1 VLVRDNPRMAICR
14 SCGAEIPGDA
24 HFCPTCGSPI
34 VAERPTEER
43 KLATIVFADLVGSTA
58 LAGFEDPERTRALLD
73 RFYDAMAEEIEGAGG
88 TVEKF
93 VGDAVMAA
101 FGAPSA
107 LEDHA
112 ERALHAALAMQHR
125 LAELFEGRLEL
136 RIGINTGDVV
146 VGKARAASS
155 FVSGD
160 AVNVAARLEQGAAPG
175 EILVGE
181 RTVAAA
187 RGAFEFEQP
196 TVVEAKGKP
205 AGVVARRLVRA
216 LSLMRPRG
224 VSGLAQAFVGR
235 DQEVER
241 LCWAYG
247 ATVEQARPRLVTIL
261 GDAGVGKTRLA
272 RELWHQL
279 AEQDPEPLRRTGRC
293 LSYGT
298 GTAYWALGEVLKEH
312 LGLLE
317 SDPPDVALDRLGAR
331 EILGLTL
338 GLDVA
343 RDLHPLAVRDRFQDA
358 WAEFLTDVVGDRP
371 LVLLVEDIHW
381 AEPQL
386 LDLLEYI
393 LGAVQG
399 PLVVIATARPELLQR
414 RPGWGARA
422 GGELLELNPLSAYD
436 ADRMLDQMLA
446 GGLPAELSE
455 LIVERAEGN
464 PFFVEELLGVLID
477 RGLLTRE
484 DGGWVLH
491 ELPSEFTVPDSVHA
505 VLAARIDLLGAAE
518 KAALQAAAVI
528 GRAFWTGP
536 VYELVEA
543 RPDLRVLEDRD
554 FIRRRAGSTMAGE
567 REYVIK
573 HALTR
578 EVAYESLPR
587 ARRAPMHAAFAAW
600 LERRKPGR
608 DDLASLLA
616 HHYAE
621 AIRPEDADLAWAGKQ
636 DELERL
642 RGQALLWLERAAELA
657 IRRYELDDALALL
670 QRALSLQPDDE
681 VQARVWRTIGKA
693 NALKFEGEAFLT
705 AMQRSLK
712 VCSNKAT
719 CADTYSELAFQ
730 TAIRSSMWAKRP
742 DRELVR
748 GWIEQALELSEP
760 ESDSRAKALI
770 ARSFWERNTPEA
782 AHEAIELAQRSGD
795 IELQSYALGARGAV
809 AFGEGDFESALT
821 WSQRRLS
828 LVDEISDPDHLA
840 DIYEIAIPSCCAN
853 ARFSE
858 ARQLAA
864 EHDTVVEPLSDHHRV
879 HGIAVK
885 LEVEEA
891 CGGWDRIVELTERTA
906 AAVKANVATPCIRN
920 ARSLL
925 LTALA
930 AAYTGDQESA
940 RRYEQLADEVA
951 TEGYD
956 FVLAAPRTWLALL
969 RGELDELDRF
979 EAVDL
984 ARGQT
989 WYALPA
995 AAARLDALA
1004 ALKERSL
1011 VERDAPALLQ
1021 PGTYLEP
1028 FALRALGAVR
1038 EDDLLIEQAA
1048 ERFAAMGLEWHAEQ
1062 SRTLLAPT

>member
-1 VLVRDNPRMAICR
+1 VRDNPDMPICGR
-14 SCGAEIPGDA
+14 CGTEIPPEA
-24 HFCPTCGSPI
+24 HFCPTCGTP
-34 VAERPTEER
+34 VAAATPAEER
-43 KLATIVFADLVGSTA
+43 KLATVVFADLVGSTA

-73 RFYDAMAEEIEGAGG
+73 RFYDAMAEEIERAGG

-101 FGAPSA
+101 FGAPNA

-112 ERALHAALAMQHR
+112 ERALHAALAMQR
-125 LAELFEGRLEL
+125 RMAELFDGQLDL

-146 VGKARAASS
+146 VGKARAGSS

-160 AVNVAARLEQGAAPG
+160 AVNVAARLEQAAVPGA
-175 EILVGE
+175 ILVGE
-181 RTVAAA
+181 RTVSVA

-196 TVVEAKGKP
+196 TAVDAKGKP
-205 AGVVARRLVRA
+205 QGVVARQLVRA

-224 VSGLAQAFVGR
+224 VTGLAEAFVGR

-241 LCWAYG
+241 LSRAYR
-247 ATVEQARPRLVTIL
+247 ATVEGQRPRLVTIL

-272 RELWHQL
+272 RELWHRL
-279 AEQDPEPLRRTGRC
+279 PDQDPEPLRRTGRC

-298 GTAYWALGEVLKEH
+298 GTAYWALGEVLKEP
-312 LGLLE
+312 LGLLD
-317 SDPPDVALDRLGAR
+317 SDPQEVALDRLGPR
-331 EILGLTL
+331 QILGLTL

-343 RDLHPLAVRDRFQDA
+343 RDLHPLVVRDRFQDA
-358 WAEFLTDVVGDRP
+358 WAEFLTDVVAGRP
-371 LVLLVEDIHW
+371 TVLLVEDIHW

-386 LDLLEYI
+386 LDLLEYV
-393 LGAVQG
+393 LGSARG
-399 PLVVIATARPELLQR
+399 PLLVITTARPELLQR

-422 GGELLELNPLSAYD
+422 GGELLELDPLSAQD
-436 ADRMLDQMLA
+436 ADSMLDEMFA

-528 GRAFWTGP
+528 GRVFWTGP

-543 RPDLRVLEDRD
+543 TPDLRVLEDRD

-600 LERRKPGR
+600 LERREPSR

-621 AIRPEDADLAWAGKQ
+621 AVRPEVADLAWAGEQK
-636 DELERL
+636 ELECL
-642 RGQALLWLERAAELA
+642 RGKALLWLERAAEFA
-657 IRRYELDDALALL
+657 MRRYELEDALALL
-670 QRALSLQPDDE
+670 QRALSLQPDE
-681 VQARVWRTIGKA
+681 EAQARIWRTVGKA
-693 NALKFEGEAFLT
+693 NALKFDGEAFLT
-705 AMQRSLK
+705 AMQNSLK
-712 VCSNKAT
+712 VCSNKAI

-730 TAIRSSMWAKRP
+730 TAIRSSMWSKRP

-748 GWIEQALELSEP
+748 GWIEQALKLSES

-770 ARSFWERNTPEA
+770 ARSFWERNTPDA
-782 AHEAIELAQRSGD
+782 AGEAIELAQRSGD
-795 IELQSYALGARGAV
+795 IELLSYALGARGAV

-821 WSQRRLS
+821 WSQRRLK
-828 LVDEISDPDHLA
+828 LLNEISDPDHVA

-858 ARQLAA
+858 ARRLAA
-864 EHDTVVEPLSDHHRV
+864 EHEAIVKPLSDHHRV
-879 HGIAVK
+879 HGIAVQ

-891 CGGWDRIVELTERTA
+891 CGGWNRIVELSERTD

-930 AAYTGDQESA
+930 AAYTGDDESA
-940 RRYEQLADEVA
+940 RHYERLADEVT

-956 FVLAAPRTWLALL
+956 FVLAAPRIWLALL
-969 RGELDELDRF
+969 RGDLDRLDRL
-979 EAVDL
+979 EVLDL

-1011 VERDAPALLQ
+1011 VERDAPPLLQ

-1038 EDDLLIEQAA
+1038 EDNLLIEQAVD
-1048 ERFAAMGLEWHAEQ
+1048 RFAAMGLEWHAEQ
-1062 SRTLLAPT
+1062 SRRLLAPT